1 MGSSLQ
7 EVAPISYAFVGSW
20 FLDRYLDRFGEA
32 LNLAAGRVLSEE
44 GVSASVPRSGIED
57 GADTA
62 GSDQEPLI
70 GSPSSSAASPSSQL
84 NRRQHSTKSG
94 PYTLVRAR
102 NVGMTAILLYVREPK
117 RVRKVEGAEC
127 GFGMAEMGNKGAV
140 GLRVTWDSSRGSET
154 ERRTGKTTELTFVAA
169 HLAAMEWNVHKRNAD
184 WRAIVEGLIFEDPK
198 HLLSSATEGPSLT
211 EEEDPSSDAAP
222 LLPVSDPNTSQQL
235 AKLHSHTIYS
245 PTSYFFI
252 AGDLNYRISSTAP
265 TPDDIF
271 PSVTPTP
278 EDPHYSQFFARDQLT
293 QERLAGRT
301 LHGLSEAEVK
311 FPPTY
316 KVVVTNPDSPQ
327 GGEEEGVTWRFA
339 RHRWPAWC
347 DRVLWLDVP
356 PWVNSSSRDKKK
368 IVTKAYDALPVVR
381 TSDHRAV
388 FWRGEVPLL
397 STEELA
403 PPPPPSSIASTS
415 SAAEGLR
422 SRGIGHHE
430 QHREWE
436 DDPRV
441 KLPFT
446 VDVHAWERRAAARQR
461 ELVVGLTA
469 LLWSTREGALVLST
483 MVALGL
489 GGWWLFWG

>member
-1 MGSSLQ
+1 M
-7 EVAPISYAFVGSW
+7 
-20 FLDRYLDRFGEA
+20 DRFGEA
-32 LNLAAGRVLSEE
+32 LNLAAGRVLGEE
-44 GVSASVPRSGIED
+44 GISVSVSRSGIED
-57 GADTA
+57 GADAA
-62 GSDQEPLI
+62 GSEQELLI
-70 GSPSSSAASPSSQL
+70 GSSSSSAALPSPQL
-84 NRRQHSTKSG
+84 NRQQRGAKSG

-102 NVGMTAILLYVREPK
+102 NVGMTAILLYAREPE

-127 GFGMAEMGNKGAV
+127 GFGTAEMGNKGAV
-140 GLRVTWDSSRGSET
+140 GLRVTWDSSSGSET
-154 ERRTGKTTELTFVAA
+154 ERGTGKMTELTFVAA

-184 WRAIVEGLIFEDPK
+184 WRAIVEGLIFGDPK
-198 HLLSSATEGPSLT
+198 DLLSSALAEGPSST
-211 EEEDPSSDAAP
+211 EEEDPSSDTAP
-222 LLPVSDPNTSQQL
+222 LLPVSNPNTSQQL

-265 TPDDIF
+265 APDDIF
-271 PSVTPTP
+271 PPVTPTP

-327 GGEEEGVTWRFA
+327 GRGEEEVSWRFA

-356 PWVNSSSRDKKK
+356 PWVNSSRDKTK

-397 STEELA
+397 SVEEMA
-403 PPPPPSSIASTS
+403 PPPSPPPSPPPPPPSSLATASTS
-415 SAAEGLR
+415 PAAEGVR
-422 SRGIGHHE
+422 NRGIGHHE
-430 QHREWE
+430 QHQKWE

-441 KLPFT
+441 KLPFA

-489 GGWWLFWG
+489 GAWWLVGG